1 MKIWFFKPYEDN
13 KLDIKAHDFQPTI
26 FLWHRAS
33 FTEMVT
39 EFMASTH
46 AADSAEIH
54 CKSVRFE
61 KFNLWQMTL
70 GV

>member
-1 MKIWFFKPYEDN
+1 MKIRFFKPYEDDE
-13 KLDIKAHDFQPTI
+13 LDIKAHDFQPII

-33 FTEMVT
+33 LTQMVT
-39 EFMASTH
+39 EFMAFTR

-61 KFNLWQMTL
+61 KSNLWQMTL